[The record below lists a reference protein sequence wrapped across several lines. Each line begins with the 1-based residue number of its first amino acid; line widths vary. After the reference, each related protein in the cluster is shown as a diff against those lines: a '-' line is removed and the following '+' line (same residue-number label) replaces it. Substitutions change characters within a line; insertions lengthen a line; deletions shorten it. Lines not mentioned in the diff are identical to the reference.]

1 VKTCRLHNDILFFP
15 QLRDSAMDTLV
26 LITFAP
32 IALLL
37 VCGAFFAGSE
47 TALTAVSRG
56 RMHQL
61 ETEGS
66 RAARNV
72 NLLVANR
79 ERMVGA
85 LLLGNTFVNILAS
98 SLATSILESRFGPRT
113 VFVTTAVMTVL
124 ILIFVEVLPKTLA
137 IARTDR
143 FALAVA
149 TPVRWVVFLL
159 APVVNAVQFLVWR
172 VLAVF
177 GVREQDDELVE
188 AHDEIRG
195 TVNLHHS
202 EGAVEREHR
211 DMIGGILD
219 LRELQISDVMIHR
232 KNMVTLDADLP
243 PKEMLDAIL
252 EANHTRIPLWREQ
265 PDNIVGVIHTKDI
278 VRAIINHGRAGIDV
292 AGLATPPWF
301 VPDTTTLEE
310 QLASFRDQRSHFA
323 LVVDE
328 YGALQGLITLEDILD
343 EIFGDIP
350 DEHEEEGRPDVRR
363 RPDGSFLID
372 GTVPVRDLNRELDWN
387 LPDEEATTI
396 AGLVIHEARTI
407 PEVGQRF
414 AFFGYQFEIMKRQ
427 RNQITAL
434 RVIPPTEAAP
444 TVADSKAASLSAPAK
459 PQQG

>member
-1 VKTCRLHNDILFFP
+1 
-15 QLRDSAMDTLV
+15 MDTVFL
-26 LITFAP
+26 LSIAP

-37 VCGAFFAGSE
+37 VLGAFFAGSE

-66 RAARNV
+66 RAAKDV
-72 NLLVANR
+72 NILVANR

-98 SLATSILESRFGPRT
+98 SIATTVLEHSFGHRAIY
-113 VFVTTAVMTVL
+113 VATAVMTVL
-124 ILIFVEVLPKTLA
+124 ILFFVEVLPKTLA
-137 IARTDR
+137 IVRTDS
-143 FALAVA
+143 FALTVA
-149 TPVRWVVFLL
+149 TPVRYVVFLL
-159 APVVNAVQFLVWR
+159 APVVNAVQYLVWR
-172 VLAVF
+172 VLALF
-177 GVREQDDELVE
+177 GVRQQEDELVE

-202 EGAVEREHR
+202 EGTVEREHR

-219 LRELQISDVMIHR
+219 LRELQIADVMIHR
-232 KNMVTLDADLP
+232 KNMVSVDMALP
-243 PKEMLDAIL
+243 PQEVLNAVL
-252 EANHTRIPLWREQ
+252 ESNHTRVPLWRDQ
-265 PDNIVGVIHTKDI
+265 PENIVGIIHTKDI
-278 VRAIINHGRAGIDV
+278 VRAIIERGRAGVDV
-292 AGLATPPWF
+292 AALATAPWF

-310 QLASFRDQRSHFA
+310 QLTAFRDQRSHFA

-328 YGALQGLITLEDILD
+328 YGALQGLITLDDILD

-350 DEHEEEGRPDVRR
+350 DQHEEQGRPDVRR

-372 GTVPVRDLNRELDWN
+372 GSVPIRDLNRELEWN
-387 LPDEEATTI
+387 LPDEEATTL

-407 PEVGQRF
+407 PDVGQRF

-434 RVIPPTEAAP
+434 RVIPPAAP
-444 TVADSKAASLSAPAK
+444 SAPAK
-459 PQQG
+459 PPPA